1 MMHNKMYK
9 MSVFWVSRFGPCC
22 EINLEVESRAQ
33 EAAGRAQEPW
43 QSHQLLSGVPWYIY
57 TQISISGR
65 SIFGPGLQIFGC
77 CERDNKW
84 RKITIYVQYTIQNSP
99 LPTSNGIWSF
109 LFYVGR
115 IGCVSLCFTRLCAR
129 VRVLLRQFV
138 LCVIDTVARKVTRKP
153 CSFAILITRT
163 VIIIKYCSILY
174 SMRFKGYVLYSH
186 FIFQHPEYVCL

>member
-43 QSHQLLSGVPWYIY
+43 QFHQLLSGVPWYIY

-84 RKITIYVQYTIQNSP
+84 RKITIYVQYTIQYSP

-109 LFYVGR
+109 LFYVWSDAR
-115 IGCVSLCFTRLCAR
+115 IC
-129 VRVLLRQFV
+129 
-138 LCVIDTVARKVTRKP
+138 
-153 CSFAILITRT
+153 AILASVPLFASSCDSLFCASLTRWREKWRESP
-163 VIIIKYCSILY
+163 VPLPY
-174 SMRFKGYVLYSH
+174 
-186 FIFQHPEYVCL
+186 

>member
-1 MMHNKMYK
+1 MYK

-43 QSHQLLSGVPWYIY
+43 QFHQLLSGVPWYSTY
-57 TQISISGR
+57 TPKFPFQVDQFSGR
-65 SIFGPGLQIFGC
+65 DCKYLA
-77 CERDNKW
+77 
-84 RKITIYVQYTIQNSP
+84 VA
-99 LPTSNGIWSF
+99 NGITSGEKLQYMYIQYCTVQPPPHIEWDLVF
-109 LFYVGR
+109 FVLCM
-115 IGCVSLCFTRLCAR
+115 IGCANLCYTCLCAR

-174 SMRFKGYVLYSH
+174 SMRFKGYVLNSH